1 MNKNDWDGKW
11 HLDKVKIVCEDN
23 GKIIE
28 ADVIS
33 LTERQLVAAISG
45 VRITLVS
52 KKKNGLYEGRMGG
65 LSLLYSH

>member
-1 MNKNDWDGKW
+1 
-11 HLDKVKIVCEDN
+11 
-23 GKIIE
+23 
-28 ADVIS
+28 

-52 KKKNGLYEGRMGG
+52 KKKNGIYEGRMGG